1 MSLKLKLALAPIC
14 IVAAVSL
21 AAAAVAAGRSSQAI
35 LHVRPGES
43 IQAAIDRAQP
53 GDTIVIAAGVYRE
66 NLTITT
72 DGLTLRGAGARLTG
86 TVLQPAATPHP
97 SVCTEFGEVNGVCI
111 TGRFKKGTAVLGK
124 PIRNVTLSGVLVRNF
139 SRMGILVYNA
149 LDTVVTDDRVSHNHR
164 YGLAA
169 FSLAGIR
176 IVDDIADANGQGSIH
191 VGDAAN
197 ARALVSRNRVY
208 ANHGSGGI
216 GIYVRA
222 ASNGLMSENRV
233 DGNCAGIVLANST
246 REPMRGWDVHGNVVH
261 ANTLACSAVE
271 GGPPLSGLGIA
282 LLGTDHFRLHDN
294 VVTANRPGEKTPL
307 VGGVLVASS
316 RAFGGLDP
324 SGNQLRG
331 NRVTGN
337 LPADVIYD
345 RSGKGNTFLHNTCR
359 TSIPAS
365 LCARS

>member
-1 MSLKLKLALAPIC
+1 MSIKLGLAPIC
-14 IVAAVSL
+14 IVAAVCL
-21 AAAAVAAGRSSQAI
+21 AAAGVVTGRSSQGV

-66 NLTITT
+66 NLTVTT

-86 TVLQPAATPHP
+86 TVLQPAATPNP
-97 SVCTEFGEVNGVCI
+97 SVCTEFGEVNGICI
-111 TGRFKKGTAVLGK
+111 TGRFKKGTDILGK
-124 PIRNVTLSGVLVRNF
+124 PVQRVTVSGVLVRGF

-149 LDTVVTDDRVSHNHR
+149 LDTAVTDDRVSHNHR
-164 YGLAA
+164 YGLAG

-176 IVDDIADANGQGSIH
+176 IVDNVADANGQGGLH
-191 VGDAAN
+191 VGDATN
-197 ARALVSRNRVY
+197 AQALVSRNTVY

-222 ASNGLMSENRV
+222 ASNGRVSENRV
-233 DGNCAGIVLANST
+233 EGNCAGIVLANST
-246 REPMRGWDVHGNVVH
+246 RKPMKGWDVRRNTVH

-271 GGPPLSGLGIA
+271 GGPPISGLGIA
-282 LLGTDHFRLHDN
+282 LLGTDHVRLHDN
-294 VVTANRPGEKTPL
+294 VVTANRPHEKTPL
-307 VGGVLVASS
+307 VGGILLASS

-324 SGNQLRG
+324 SANLLRG

-337 LPADVIYD
+337 QPADVIYD
-345 RSGKGNTFLHNTCR
+345 RSAEGNTFVHNTCR

-365 LCARS
+365 LCARR